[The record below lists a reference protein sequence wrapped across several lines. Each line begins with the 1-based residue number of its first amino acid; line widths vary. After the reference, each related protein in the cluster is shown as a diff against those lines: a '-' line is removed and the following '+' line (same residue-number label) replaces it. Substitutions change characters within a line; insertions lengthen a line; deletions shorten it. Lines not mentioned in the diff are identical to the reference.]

1 MEIRVSGLCRRV
13 PPTPGPPWPLTPFPC
28 VPQGKVPASNILAS
42 APSDKNL
49 DAWQV
54 SGVMGVEMLGC
65 PSLWGQS
72 TLSPHTGVWLILPRS
87 G

>member
-54 SGVMGVEMLGC
+54 SGVMGVGDVGV
-65 PSLWGQS
+65 SLTVGS
-72 TLSPHTGVWLILPRS
+72 EHPFSPHWGLAHPS
-87 G
+87 